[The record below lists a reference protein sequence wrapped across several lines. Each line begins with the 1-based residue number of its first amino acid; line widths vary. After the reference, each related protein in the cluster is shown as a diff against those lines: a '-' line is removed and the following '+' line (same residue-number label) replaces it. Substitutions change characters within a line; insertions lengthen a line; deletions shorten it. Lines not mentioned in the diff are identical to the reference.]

1 MISVM
6 LLLHALL
13 LFLLSISAMATPVPD
28 SIPLSELKSLPE
40 RTYIFYKEPGIPSGR
55 IEIRLSRMTQ
65 YRGLW
70 KTVNIPLISPDMNL
84 MYYYL
89 EG

>member
-13 LFLLSISAMATPVPD
+13 LFLLSISAMATPVPGIISVFD
-28 SIPLSELKSLPE
+28 LKPLPK
-40 RTYIFYKEPGIPSGR
+40 RTYDFYNEPGTPDGMIQ
-55 IEIRLSRMTQ
+55 IRLSKIRQ

>member
-28 SIPLSELKSLPE
+28 SIPLSKLKPLPK
-40 RTYIFYKEPGIPSGR
+40 RTYIFYKEPGTP
-55 IEIRLSRMTQ
+55 IELRKYNMRQ